1 MFIAVIYV
9 WTLKYEI
16 LVALT
21 FKSCVGFYISLGPNF
36 KVEVGSCMI
45 AFFNIWT
52 SKILLDLIRFP
63 LKIVDLVKSIKCCFG
78 GGGKEEKLPD
88 FLSFSLRIII
98 SLMGD

>member
-1 MFIAVIYV
+1 
-9 WTLKYEI
+9 
-16 LVALT
+16 VALT

-63 LKIVDLVKSIKCCFG
+63 LKIVDLIKRCCLGAG
-78 GGGKEEKLPD
+78 GGKKEEKLPD
-88 FLSFSLRIII
+88 FLLV
-98 SLMGD
+98 